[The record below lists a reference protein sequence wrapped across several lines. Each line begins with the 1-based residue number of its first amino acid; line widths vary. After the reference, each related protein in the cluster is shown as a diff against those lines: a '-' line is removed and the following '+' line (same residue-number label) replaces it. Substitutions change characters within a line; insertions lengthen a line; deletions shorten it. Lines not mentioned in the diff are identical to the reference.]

1 MIRKKIDELVGNEV
15 VGKPVMTWDYQ
26 IILPEGAIIR
36 PDYIQKLKELGVIDV
51 WVIDQTSTETNEIVI
66 LKDDVKNSVKQKVKD
81 ILERHTYHKN
91 DELAELSA
99 TAEDIV
105 SNILEEE
112 KVVEQIFDI
121 RQRSADLYEHS
132 VSVCSMAILTAL
144 KMKLSKDKITE
155 IGVGCL
161 LHEIGLRYET
171 ISFNDMDVENVHSTE
186 VAEYKKHPVYGYNA
200 LKSENW
206 LSQTSLSIVLFHHER
221 LDGSGYPIKTKDISQ
236 ECRIVNVCDAFDE
249 MICGIG
255 CKRTKVYEAIEY
267 LKHFKNS
274 KFDGKIVDIFLSFTA
289 VYPTGTHVI
298 TNEGEVGV
306 VVSQNREFQ
315 DRPVIRII
323 RDKSGEELTEEV
335 IKDLVKVHNIFIE
348 KVLD

>member
-1 MIRKKIDELVGNEV
+1 MIRKKIDELVGDEV
-15 VGKPVMTWDYQ
+15 VAKPVMTWDYQ
-26 IILPEGAIIR
+26 IILPEGAVIR

-51 WVIDQTSTETNEIVI
+51 WIMNQTSTETNEMVI
-66 LKDDVKNSVKQKVKD
+66 LKENVKNNVKQKVKD
-81 ILERHTYHKN
+81 ILERHTYHNN
-91 DELAELSA
+91 DELVGLSQ

-112 KVVEQIFDI
+112 KVVEKVFDI

-144 KMKLSKDKITE
+144 KLKLSKEKISE

-161 LHEIGLRYET
+161 LHDIGLRYET
-171 ISFNDMDVENVHSTE
+171 ISFNDMDIENNHSPE
-186 VAEYKKHPVYGYNA
+186 AAEYKKHPVYGYNA
-200 LKSENW
+200 LRSENW
-206 LSQTSLSIVLFHHER
+206 LSQTSLGIVLFHHEKM
-221 LDGSGYPIKTKDISQ
+221 DGSGYPIKNKDISL
-236 ECRIVNVCDAFDE
+236 ECRIVAVCDTFDE

-255 CKRTKVYEAIEY
+255 YKRTKVYEAIEY

-274 KFDGKIVDIFLSFTA
+274 KFDGKIVDVFLSFTA

-306 VVSQNREFQ
+306 VIGQNREFQ
-315 DRPVIRII
+315 DRPVLRII
-323 RDKSGEELTEEV
+323 RDKNGEELREEV
-335 IKDLVKVHNIFIE
+335 IKDLVKVHNIFID

>member
-1 MIRKKIDELVGNEV
+1 MIRKRIDELVGNEV
-15 VGKPVMTWDYQ
+15 VAKQVMTWDYQ
-26 IILPEGAIIR
+26 IILPEGAVIR

-51 WVIDQTSTETNEIVI
+51 WIVNQDSKSTTESVI
-66 LKDDVKNSVKQKVKD
+66 LKEDVKLSVKQKVQD

-91 DELAELSA
+91 EELSELSIA
-99 TAEDIV
+99 AEDIV

-112 KVVEQIFDI
+112 RVVEQVYDI

-132 VSVCSMAILTAL
+132 VSICSMAILTAL
-144 KMKLSKDKITE
+144 KLKLSKEKISE
-155 IGVGCL
+155 IGIGCL
-161 LHEIGLRYET
+161 LHDIGLRYET
-171 ISFNDMDVENVHSTE
+171 IYFNDVDMEKENPTE
-186 VAEYKKHPVYGYNA
+186 YAEYKKHPVYGYNA
-200 LKSENW
+200 LKNESW
-206 LSQTSLSIVLFHHER
+206 LSQTSLSIILFHHER

-236 ECRIVNVCDAFDE
+236 ECRIVAICDAFDE

-267 LKHFKNS
+267 LKNFKNS
-274 KFDGKIVDIFLSFTA
+274 KFDGKIVDTFLSFTA

-306 VVSQNREFQ
+306 VIGQNREFQ
-315 DRPVIRII
+315 DRPILRII
-323 RDKSGEELTEEV
+323 RDKNDEELTEEV
-335 IKDLVKVHNIFIE
+335 IKDLVKVHNIFID